1 MRHPHRVFVAL
12 LVCPAVLAGFTQEVF
27 GQATSKWV
35 QYDRHGRLQYA
46 ADDAGNRIMDY
57 SWAGYR
63 GGGVSLPSVA
73 ARVTVSPS
81 GKDDTAAIQSAI
93 DTVSARRA
101 DRKGFRGAV
110 RLARGIF
117 NISAPLRVST
127 SGVVLAGS
135 GSSPDGSVLKMSGS
149 PFTLVVVSGSGSY
162 ARGPAARM
170 TDAYV
175 PSGATTFAVS
185 DTSAFKVG
193 DNILISHPVTAA
205 WVSFMGMDQLTR
217 YGKPQTWLAVG
228 SQILTDRSITAIRG
242 GRITIDVPL
251 SDSFDATYLD
261 PPGGS
266 VAAYTFPERI
276 SNVAVEHLSITAP
289 AREINGTQYQAVT
302 LNNVMNGWLRD
313 LNVRDTQN
321 SITLTETTRQITVD
335 AVHVTHSYRQGNAA
349 APTDFAL
356 SGTQV
361 LSNNCSVTGGGNTW
375 PFVTHARAA
384 GPIVVL
390 KGFADDRGF
399 GPHQRWATGLLCDLC
414 NFPTAYKQDKAGVA
428 YSNRGYFGSGHGWDA
443 GWSVAWNVTSPYFL
457 IQAPPGTLNWC
468 IGCIGTA
475 YSESAPGGDGTVL
488 PNGIYDSPGTAVK
501 PGSLYLAQLK
511 ERLGIAALKNIGYA
525 DTDGTPL
532 ALTSSRRPLAAA
544 R

>member
-1 MRHPHRVFVAL
+1 MRHSHRGFAAL
-12 LVCPAVLAGFTQEVF
+12 LVCPIVLAGFAQEVF
-27 GQATSKWV
+27 GQTTSQWV
-35 QYDRHGRLQYA
+35 HYDRHGKLQYA
-46 ADDAGNRIMDY
+46 ADDNGNRIMDF

-110 RLARGIF
+110 RLARGTF
-117 NISAPLRVST
+117 NLSAPLHVRT

-135 GSSPDGSVLKMSGS
+135 GSGPDGSVLKMSGS
-149 PFTLVVVSGSGSY
+149 PFTLVVVSGSGTY
-162 ARGPAARM
+162 ARGPTAKM

-185 DTSAFKVG
+185 EPSAFKVG
-193 DNILISHPVTAA
+193 DNIVISHPVTAA
-205 WVSFMGMDQLTR
+205 WVSFMGMDKLTR

-228 SQILTDRSITAIRG
+228 SEILTDRSITAIRG
-242 GRITIDVPL
+242 HRITIDVPL
-251 SDSFDATYLD
+251 SDSFDAKYLD

-276 SNVAVEHLSITAP
+276 SNVAVEHLSIVAP
-289 AREINGTQYQAVT
+289 SQEISGTQYQAVT
-302 LNNVMNGWLRD
+302 LSNVMNGWLRD
-313 LNVRDTQN
+313 LNVQDTQN

-335 AVHVTHSYRQGNAA
+335 AVHVTHGYRQSNAA

-361 LSNNCSVTGGGNTW
+361 LANNCSVTGGGNTW
-375 PFVTHARAA
+375 PFVTHARAT
-384 GPIVVL
+384 GPVVVL
-390 KGFADDRGF
+390 KGYADDRGF
-399 GPHQRWATGLLCDLC
+399 NPHQRWATGLLCDLC
-414 NFPTAYKQDKAGVA
+414 VFPNSYQQDKAGVA

-443 GWSVAWNVTSPYFL
+443 GWSVAWNVTTPYL
-457 IQAPPGTLNWC
+457 LVQSPPGTSNWC

-475 YSESAPGGDGTVL
+475 YSEIAPGGDGTVF
-488 PNGIYDSPGTAVK
+488 PNGVYDSPGTAVK

-511 ERLGIAALKNIGYA
+511 ERLGLAALENIGYA